1 MSLAVL
7 LGVGLLGGLGATGR
21 FVLDEFVSTRD
32 SSVFPAG
39 ILVVNLLGA
48 FTLGVI
54 VGAAV
59 HGDARRLV
67 ATGLLGGFTTFSTWM
82 LDSHRLHE
90 NGHRRAFWLNLG
102 VSLAAG
108 LLVIWLGRRLGSAL

>member
-1 MSLAVL
+1 VSFAVF
-7 LGVGLLGGLGATGR
+7 LGIGLLGGLGATAR
-21 FVLDEFVSTRD
+21 FLLDEFVSARD

-39 ILVVNLLGA
+39 ILTVNLLGA
-48 FTLGVI
+48 FVLGVV

-59 HGDARRLV
+59 HGDAHRLL

-90 NGHRRAFWLNLG
+90 HGHRREFWLNLAI
-102 VSLAAG
+102 SLAVG
-108 LLVIWLGRRLGSAL
+108 LLAIWLGRKLGTAL

>member
-21 FVLDEFVSTRD
+21 FLLDEFVSARD

-48 FTLGVI
+48 FALGVV

-90 NGHRRAFWLNLG
+90 NRHRRAFWLNLG